1 MSASIIF
8 NYSFSILLNSKSKI
22 SVRGSL
28 IGTISGA
35 IMYGSVAG
43 TCINIGAAIAV
54 GLLAGFLSA
63 LYYEKLCVKVN
74 ASNIR
79 DSFGYLNIL
88 VVSII
93 GTFMIAPIVLKTYYN
108 YSVNLP
114 PLQPSNAATG
124 YFLGNLDIAGWVLVY
139 VGVSLAI
146 GILGGLIF
154 GLILRLL

>member
-1 MSASIIF
+1 MSASIIL
-8 NYSFSILLNSKSKI
+8 NYSFSILLNAKSKI

-35 IMYGSVAG
+35 IMYGSIAG

-54 GLLAGFLSA
+54 GLISGFFSA
-63 LYYEKLCVKVN
+63 LYYEKLYVKVN

-79 DSFGYLNIL
+79 DSFGYLNFL
-88 VVSII
+88 VVSFI
-93 GTFMIAPIVLKTYYN
+93 GTFVITPIVLKIYYN

-114 PLQPSNAATG
+114 PLQPSNAASG

-139 VGVSLAI
+139 VGVSLGI
-146 GILGGLIF
+146 GILSGLII
-154 GLILRLL
+154 GLILRCL